1 MLWAGFYILKM
12 IRMVNNGF
20 GRSQFKKKMAQN
32 RLFMKLRQRH
42 HMIKV
47 ENIQDNNGRIDGI
60 LKDVV
65 GFQTPGDAL
74 NKDLT
79 RQ

>member
-1 MLWAGFYILKM
+1 
-12 IRMVNNGF
+12 MV
-20 GRSQFKKKMAQN
+20 
-32 RLFMKLRQRH
+32 
-42 HMIKV
+42 KV

-60 LKDVV
+60 LKNVV

-74 NKDLT
+74 NNDLN